1 MFYSQEYWPW
11 GKESSLL
18 LPLPNQEEA
27 PKATFETFVAVRLF
41 VCGGLYL
48 YCRRCTYTLDAR
60 SRLPNLAGRSRSV
73 HPKKRLHGS
82 RLPPQSNNAT
92 CQKYYP
98 CTTMNFICTNL
109 LLFHSLFLH
118 PTYAPDPVLRQYTEL
133 PYPDFSEAQLNMER
147 IHYANEDRQVGST
160 DVRMSFFIFW
170 KHLILMTI
178 TGSYGGPL
186 DVLWRLQKHL
196 ILMLI
201 AGSYGGQS
209 SHHIGE
215 PQPLSVQR
223 QGTLSVRIQG
233 IRIDNDCFKYALR

>member
-92 CQKYYP
+92 CQKYNHELHLYKSAP
-98 CTTMNFICTNL
+98 FPFLIPSPNLCPWSGVTSVHRAALPRFLRGAAQYGTDSLCQWRQAGGINGCTDVLFYILKALDLDDNYRVLWWSFGCPLEIAKTLDLDANCRVLWWSVQPSHWRTSTTICTAARN
-109 LLFHSLFLH
+109 
-118 PTYAPDPVLRQYTEL
+118 T
-133 PYPDFSEAQLNMER
+133 FSQDSGYKN
-147 IHYANEDRQVGST
+147 
-160 DVRMSFFIFW
+160 W
-170 KHLILMTI
+170 
-178 TGSYGGPL
+178 
-186 DVLWRLQKHL
+186 
-196 ILMLI
+196 
-201 AGSYGGQS
+201 
-209 SHHIGE
+209 
-215 PQPLSVQR
+215 
-223 QGTLSVRIQG
+223 
-233 IRIDNDCFKYALR
+233 